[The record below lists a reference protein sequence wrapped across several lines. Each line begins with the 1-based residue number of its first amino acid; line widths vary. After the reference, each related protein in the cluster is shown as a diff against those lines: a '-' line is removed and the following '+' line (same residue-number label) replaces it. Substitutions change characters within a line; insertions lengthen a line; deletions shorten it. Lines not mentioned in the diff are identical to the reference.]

1 MSFSIKSFQP
11 LVSQEEKEENEEDE
25 KKEKKEENEED
36 EKKEKKEKKE
46 KNPISIQRGSN
57 HGISIQNTSSSVDD
71 Y

>member
-36 EKKEKKEKKE
+36 EKKEKKEK
-46 KNPISIQRGSN
+46 NPISIQRGSN